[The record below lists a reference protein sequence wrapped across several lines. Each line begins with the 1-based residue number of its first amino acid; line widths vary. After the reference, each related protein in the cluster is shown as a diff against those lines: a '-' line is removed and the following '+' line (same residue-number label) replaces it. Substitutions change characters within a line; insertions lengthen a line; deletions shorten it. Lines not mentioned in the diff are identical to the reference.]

1 MYVTVQS
8 VWFALL
14 AGLVLLLVY
23 RVLVLSAQLEKTM
36 INETTQTS
44 VKKLVSSPKSL
55 DELQL
60 FTMPEGGT
68 DRLNFITWD
77 TIEVIGQGEEVI
89 EFHGSYTIER
99 ANPTSADWAEAS
111 VDITMRDLSLEGVSS
126 YVGPVRASVN
136 PDPGKVSGGQV
147 RPGTTYAA
155 PDSPKLCQ
163 MYGYVQFELVNLGM
177 TVFNK
182 EPILLEHNI
191 THIPPV
197 GQGGG
202 TKERVDIALFRKD
215 APDSAPVAILH
226 RVKTH
231 IGGWLTETN

>member
-1 MYVTVQS
+1 MSNQ
-8 VWFALL
+8 
-14 AGLVLLLVY
+14 
-23 RVLVLSAQLEKTM
+23 Q
-36 INETTQTS
+36 TQTS
-44 VKKLVSSPKSL
+44 TKTLVPSPKSL

-60 FTMPEGGT
+60 FTMPQGGT

-77 TIEVIGQGEEVI
+77 TIEVLGKGEEVI

-99 ANPTSADWAEAS
+99 ATPTSADWAEAS
-111 VDITMRDLSLEGVSS
+111 VDIAMRELNLEGVSA
-126 YVGPVRASVN
+126 YVGPIRVSVN
-136 PDPGKVSGGQV
+136 PDPSKSSGGQV
-147 RPGTTYAA
+147 RPGTTYTA
-155 PDSPKLCQ
+155 PDSPKMCQ

-182 EPILLEHNI
+182 EAILLEHNI

-202 TKERVDIALFRKD
+202 TKERVDIPLYRTED
-215 APDSAPVAILH
+215 PDGSPVAILH

-231 IGGWLTETN
+231 IGSWLTK

>member
-1 MYVTVQS
+1 MAIDKTQITS
-8 VWFALL
+8 KT
-14 AGLVLLLVY
+14 LVP
-23 RVLVLSAQLEKTM
+23 
-36 INETTQTS
+36 
-44 VKKLVSSPKSL
+44 SPKSL

-60 FTMPEGGT
+60 FTMPQGGT

-89 EFHGSYTIER
+89 EFHGFYAIER

-111 VDITMRDLSLEGVSS
+111 IDITMRELNVDGVSPS
-126 YVGPVRASVN
+126 FGRIHASVN
-136 PDPGKVSGGQV
+136 PDLGKTSGGQV
-147 RPGTTYAA
+147 RQGTVYAA

-163 MYGYVQFELVNLGM
+163 MYGYMQFELSDLGM

-182 EPILLEHNI
+182 EPIVLEHSI
-191 THIPPV
+191 THVPPV

-202 TKERVDIALFRKD
+202 TKERVDVLLYRKGD
-215 APDSAPVAILH
+215 PDGQPVAILH

-231 IGGWLTETN
+231 IGAWLEK

>member
-1 MYVTVQS
+1 MTN
-8 VWFALL
+8 A
-14 AGLVLLLVY
+14 
-23 RVLVLSAQLEKTM
+23 
-36 INETTQTS
+36 NTQTS
-44 VKKLVSSPKSL
+44 TKKLVSSPKSL

-77 TIEVIGQGEEVI
+77 TIEVLGKGEEII

-99 ANPTSADWAEAS
+99 ENPTSADWAEAS
-111 VDITMRDLSLEGVSS
+111 VNIHMRELNLEGTSS
-126 YVGPVRASVN
+126 FVGRVRASVS
-136 PDPGKVSGGQV
+136 PDPSRQSGGQV
-147 RPGTTYAA
+147 RAGTTYTA
-155 PDSPKLCQ
+155 PDSPKMCQ
-163 MYGYVQFELVNLGM
+163 MYGYVQFELVDLGM

-182 EPILLEHNI
+182 DAILLEHNI

-202 TKERVDIALFRKD
+202 TKERVDIPLYRTD
-215 APDSAPVAILH
+215 DPDGAPVAFLH

-231 IGGWLTETN
+231 IGSWLS

>member
-1 MYVTVQS
+1 
-8 VWFALL
+8 
-14 AGLVLLLVY
+14 
-23 RVLVLSAQLEKTM
+23 M
-36 INETTQTS
+36 INEKTQTS
-44 VKKLVSSPKSL
+44 TKTLVPSPKSL

-77 TIEVIGQGEEVI
+77 TIEILGKGEEVI

-111 VDITMRDLSLEGVSS
+111 VKISMRDLNLDGVSS
-126 YVGPVRASVN
+126 YVGRVHASVS
-136 PDPGKVSGGQV
+136 PDPNKSSGGQV
-147 RPGTTYAA
+147 RAGTTYTA
-155 PDSPKLCQ
+155 PDSPKMCQ
-163 MYGYVQFELVNLGM
+163 MYGYVQFELVDLGM
-177 TVFNK
+177 TIFNK
-182 EPILLEHNI
+182 EAILLEHNI

-202 TKERVDIALFRKD
+202 TKERANIALYRTD
-215 APDSAPVAILH
+215 DPDGAPVAILH

-231 IGGWLTETN
+231 IGSWLTE

>member
-1 MYVTVQS
+1 MT
-8 VWFALL
+8 
-14 AGLVLLLVY
+14 
-23 RVLVLSAQLEKTM
+23 
-36 INETTQTS
+36 NPNTQTS
-44 VKKLVSSPKSL
+44 TKKLVSSPKSL

-77 TIEVIGQGEEVI
+77 TIEVIGKGEEVI

-99 ANPTSADWAEAS
+99 ATPTSADWAEAS
-111 VDITMRDLSLEGVSS
+111 VNIYMRELSLEGTSS
-126 YVGPVRASVN
+126 FVGRIRASVS
-136 PDPGKVSGGQV
+136 PDPSRTSGGQV
-147 RPGTTYAA
+147 RPGTTYTA
-155 PDSPKLCQ
+155 PDSPKMCQ
-163 MYGYVQFELVNLGM
+163 MYGYVQFELIDLGM

-182 EPILLEHNI
+182 DAILLEHNI

-202 TKERVDIALFRKD
+202 TKERVDIPLYRTED
-215 APDSAPVAILH
+215 PDGAPVAFLH

-231 IGGWLTETN
+231 IGSWLTE